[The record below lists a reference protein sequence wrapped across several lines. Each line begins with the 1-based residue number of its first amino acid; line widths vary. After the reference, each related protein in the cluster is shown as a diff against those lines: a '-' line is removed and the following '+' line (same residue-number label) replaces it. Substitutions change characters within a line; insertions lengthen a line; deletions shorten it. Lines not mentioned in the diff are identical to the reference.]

1 MIRLSDLTPEHVG
14 RAVVYREPHGVLR
27 AQDGVITSWNEI
39 FVFVRYGVQLHSKAT
54 NPMDLTLLSDAKG
67 RT

>member
-14 RAVVYREPHGVLR
+14 RAVVYQDGVR
-27 AQDGVITSWNEI
+27 QAEDGVITSWNDSV
-39 FVFVRYGVQLHSKAT
+39 VFVRYGVQSQSRAT
-54 NPMDLTLLSDAKG
+54 YPRDLTFLSDAKG